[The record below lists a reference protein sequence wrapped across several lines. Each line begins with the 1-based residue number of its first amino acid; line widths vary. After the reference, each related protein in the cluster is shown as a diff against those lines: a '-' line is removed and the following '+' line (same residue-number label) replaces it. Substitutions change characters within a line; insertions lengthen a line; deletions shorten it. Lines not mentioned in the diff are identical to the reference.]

1 MKVGDLSDED
11 KVSLRRLTDELGMI
25 YVSDSENVHA
35 VMDKIKESIDANES
49 ERQEPI
55 GDVDALIESVNEDI
69 ADIRRM
75 FELMVQTDLDSLM
88 NELIEDIRNSLI
100 DVSNKLEDGLR

>member
-1 MKVGDLSDED
+1 MKVGELSDED
-11 KVSLRRLTDELGMI
+11 KVSLRRLTDDLGMI
-25 YVSDSENVHA
+25 YVSDSEDVNA
-35 VMDKIKESIDANES
+35 VMDKIKESIDADES
-49 ERQEPI
+49 DRQQPV

-75 FELMVQTDLDSLM
+75 FELMVETDLDSLM
-88 NELIEDIRNSLI
+88 NELIEDIRNALI